1 MKNKL
6 ELARTI
12 INEVDV
18 QMAVLFVKR
27 MKAVEQV
34 AEYKREKNLPI
45 LDVQR
50 ESAVIEKNTKLIEEE
65 PLRPYYTE
73 FITNLMSISR
83 NYQQYLQQSVESKEL

>member
-6 ELARTI
+6 DAARDV
-12 INEVDV
+12 INEVDAK
-18 QMAVLFVKR
+18 MAELFVKR

-34 AEYKREKNLPI
+34 AEYKRAENLPI

-50 ESAVIEKNTKLIEEE
+50 ESVVIEKNTKRIEEE
-65 PLRPYYTE
+65 SLRPYYTE